1 VDREAA
7 QNSIARLYTAL
18 VAGIDE
24 VEAQIPR
31 VGTDRRATDFV
42 DHEQAVAGKERT
54 RSRSVPSRSLGD
66 GSLAPL
72 MIKTIHDEN
81 TNQYL

>member
-42 DHEQAVAGKERT
+42 DHEQAVAGKEAHALAQRAIALA
-54 RSRSVPSRSLGD
+54 RRWFF
-66 GSLAPL
+66 GSLNDQND
-72 MIKTIHDEN
+72 T
-81 TNQYL
+81 